1 MTSKQDDDVSRKRER
16 EDGGAAACAGTEH
29 HTQGQ
34 QLQQQHEAKRRRVV
48 GADILL
54 GDLVGLVGKAFRATV
69 SVFGRGGQHNSSRP
83 PRQGGAAESEE
94 VEASSAA
101 KNQMKPPSP
110 TTPAA
115 TAAPTM
121 TTKETTK
128 SPAPRMK
135 TLMMKSHGS
144 TGMGDRP
151 RLPPETVATA
161 ADEGTA
167 AAGVDAAGPGRGN
180 TNRARCSSSG
190 IGVSPG
196 TAGGKHDN
204 GGDAAGTALAEE
216 EGGKPSQQQLQGSS
230 PGRSLRRLPDL
241 DFDTLRHSLGFL
253 RAADLARFA
262 LASTAARAIVS
273 SHAAVIIREGYS
285 EIRIGAREPSLS
297 SSSARLLPFG
307 GPAAA
312 GTGGGGEAGHGTS
325 STGAAAAAGLPS
337 DTHNDNNHNSN
348 SDLLAQGGGG
358 RTVRPWLVDEGSPR
372 GGPVQGGGPAK
383 AARCRRND
391 QHLVLRALHHLE
403 CCGDLLIRQLKT
415 LPRLD
420 MFQSVQSGAVLG
432 PTQFLTAHMRAVL
445 VDWCVEVA
453 CQFRLSTIALHATIS
468 SLDVCLTKVAVP
480 RCRLQLLGVVCA
492 MIQTQAGG
500 GGQVMNTPEA
510 IHICDSQ
517 YTPSQVHSTFN
528 VVVSIT
534 QEAMGRAVPA
544 TVAEI
549 LHRHLTSMGEP
560 SGLDIPLTMDW
571 EEHSHPRIREEHILA
586 GLVVDLSLL
595 DNFLFLFRPGT
606 VAASAL
612 FLARVT
618 GMYYAKEGMWVTPC
632 SVVAKKN
639 REVLRLYGK
648 DVCRP
653 FVKPNKD
660 LELLPFGAPGLGEF
674 VASQPAEATA
684 VRRCV
689 ERLWLVQRDFFDHL
703 SGRQSPQHVL
713 FRYQHMFKGI
723 KEKFMPLGSIRLQAY
738 QKLGLVERGELNR
751 MLDEHLPTTV
761 TLATVAPA
769 WTSRPSAAARRM
781 PPP

>member
-1 MTSKQDDDVSRKRER
+1 MD
-16 EDGGAAACAGTEH
+16 
-29 HTQGQ
+29 
-34 QLQQQHEAKRRRVV
+34 
-48 GADILL
+48 
-54 GDLVGLVGKAFRATV
+54 
-69 SVFGRGGQHNSSRP
+69 
-83 PRQGGAAESEE
+83 
-94 VEASSAA
+94 
-101 KNQMKPPSP
+101 
-110 TTPAA
+110 TP
-115 TAAPTM
+115 
-121 TTKETTK
+121 
-128 SPAPRMK
+128 
-135 TLMMKSHGS
+135 MMKSHGS
-144 TGMGDRP
+144 TGTGDGP
-151 RLPPETVATA
+151 RLHPETVATV

-167 AAGVDAAGPGRGN
+167 AAAVDAAGPGRGN
-180 TNRARCSSSG
+180 DNNRARFSSSG

-196 TAGGKHDN
+196 TAGGKKDN
-204 GGDAAGTALAEE
+204 GGGAAGAVLTE
-216 EGGKPSQQQLQGSS
+216 EGGGKPPKQQRQGSG
-230 PGRSLRRLPDL
+230 PGPSLRRLPNL

-253 RAADLARFA
+253 RAAELARFA
-262 LASTAARAIVS
+262 LASTAARAVVS
-273 SHAAVIIREGYS
+273 SHAAVMICEGYS
-285 EIRIGAREPSLS
+285 EIRLGAREPSLS
-297 SSSARLLPFG
+297 SSSRRLLPFG

-312 GTGGGGEAGHGTS
+312 GTGGGDEAGSGAS
-325 STGAAAAAGLPS
+325 STGAAAAAAAASAAGLPS
-337 DTHNDNNHNSN
+337 DTHNNNNNISN
-348 SDLLAQGGGG
+348 SDLLGQGSGG
-358 RTVRPWLVDEGSPR
+358 RTVRPWSVDEGSPR
-372 GGPVQGGGPAK
+372 GGPGQGGGPAK
-383 AARCRRND
+383 AARYRRND
-391 QHLVLRALHHLE
+391 QHLALRALHHLE

-420 MFQSVQSGAVLG
+420 IFQSLQSRAVLG

-500 GGQVMNTPEA
+500 GCQVMNTSEA

-517 YTPSQVHSTFN
+517 YNPSQVHSTFN

-606 VAASAL
+606 VAAAAL

-618 GMYYAKEGMWVTPC
+618 SMYYAKEGMWVTPC

-660 LELLPFGAPGLGEF
+660 LELRPFGAPGLGEF

-723 KEKFMPLGSIRLQAY
+723 KEKFVPQGSIRLQAY
-738 QKLGLVERGELNR
+738 QKLGLVQRGELNR
-751 MLDEHLPTTV
+751 MLDEHLPSTV
-761 TLATVAPA
+761 TVATVAPA
-769 WTSRPSAAARRM
+769 LTSRPSAAARKARLDGI
-781 PPP
+781 